1 MIDENTTRRD
11 ILIVVRHGPYGGFQA
26 AEGLRHANGAI
37 SLGLRP
43 VFILVDD
50 GVYLGKLGQD
60 PGQSQWL
67 ELDGTL
73 EEIIARG
80 LYEIKDT
87 PAEFYVE
94 KESLVKRGLDLE
106 ELVEGLEPIDHNRVS
121 ELMAANPLQLI
132 F

>member
-1 MIDENTTRRD
+1 MTKD

-26 AEGLRHANGAI
+26 AEGLRHANGAM
-37 SLGLRP
+37 SLGFRP
-43 VFILVDD
+43 IVVLVDD
-50 GVYLGKLGQD
+50 GVYLAKAGQN

-67 ELDGTL
+67 ALGGTL

-80 LYEIKDT
+80 LYEKKDA

-94 KESLVKRGLDLE
+94 NESLVKRGLDSE
-106 ELVEGLEPIDHNRVS
+106 ELVEDLELIDHQKVS
-121 ELMAANPLQLI
+121 ELMAVNRLQLI

>member
-1 MIDENTTRRD
+1 MDKD

-43 VFILVDD
+43 IVILVDD
-50 GVYLGKLGQD
+50 GVYLAMARQN
-60 PGQSQWL
+60 PGGSQWL
-67 ELDGTL
+67 ALGETL
-73 EEIIARG
+73 EEVIARG
-80 LYEIKDT
+80 LYEKKDV

-94 KESLVKRGLDLE
+94 KESLVKRGLDSE
-106 ELVEGLEPIDHNRVS
+106 ELVEDLELVDHRRVS
-121 ELMAANPLQLI
+121 ELMAVNRLQLI

>member
-1 MIDENTTRRD
+1 MTKD

-26 AEGLRHANGAI
+26 AEGLHHANGCM
-37 SLGLRP
+37 SLGFRP
-43 VFILVDD
+43 IVILVDD
-50 GVYLGKLGQD
+50 GVYLAKAGQN

-67 ELDGTL
+67 ALGGTL

-80 LYEIKDT
+80 LYEKKDA

-94 KESLVKRGLDLE
+94 NESLVKRGLDSE
-106 ELVEGLEPIDHNRVS
+106 ELVEDLELIDHQKVS
-121 ELMAANPLQLI
+121 ELMALNRLQLI